1 VTRIQEG
8 AMNAVLEVETVSKTF
23 TRTKALSGVSMTI
36 EPGEVHALLGQN
48 GSGKSTLIKILS
60 GYHAPD
66 PGGGIRIQDHE
77 LPFQS
82 PVQSYRLGCRF
93 VQQDLGLVPTLSVLD
108 NMSLGSGFPTAFGT
122 IRERSSY
129 KQAKYDLAKLS
140 LDIDPKVMVSRLS
153 ASERTGVAIARALRE
168 DPEYSACLLVL
179 DEPTATLPVDEVDH
193 LLDRVSAMAAT
204 GVGVLYVTHHLGEVF
219 RVAHKVSVF
228 RDGKVVGAGAVG
240 DFDHAAIVH
249 LLAGEELLAEETEAV
264 RQKAARA
271 GARDHETV
279 FEIKGL
285 RAGALAGVS
294 LTARRGEIVG
304 IAGLAGSGRD
314 TVLGASF
321 GSLPRAAGEVKVA
334 GEPLPPSRP
343 DLAIGRGV
351 AYLAPDRKIGGG
363 VMTMSARENMTL
375 PDLKPFWKG
384 GIVRRG
390 AEKARTREWFERLS
404 VRPANAVED
413 PLSIFSGGNQQK
425 ILFGKWLSQKPSV
438 FLLDEPTQG
447 VDVGAKA
454 DLHRELVAAAQDG
467 AAVLISSSDLE
478 ELADLCDRVLVIV
491 DGKISSVLEGAELTE
506 GTITRRFMP
515 LAAEPAE
522 LAH

>member
-1 VTRIQEG
+1 
-8 AMNAVLEVETVSKTF
+8 MSSVLEVEGVSKTF

-66 PGGGIRIQDHE
+66 PGGGIRVEGRD
-77 LPFQS
+77 LPLQS

-93 VQQDLGLVPTLSVLD
+93 VQQDLGLVSTLSVLD
-108 NMSLGSGFPTAFGT
+108 NMALGSGFPTQFGT
-122 IRERSSY
+122 INGKATY
-129 KQAKYDLAKLS
+129 KQAKGDLERLN
-140 LDIDPKVMVSRLS
+140 LDIDPKALVATLS

-168 DPEYSACLLVL
+168 DPHYPACLLVL
-179 DEPTATLPVDEVDH
+179 DEPTATLPVDEVDQ

-228 RDGKVVGAGAVG
+228 RDGIVVGAGQVKS
-240 DFDHAAIVH
+240 FDHAGIVE
-249 LLAGEELLAEETEAV
+249 LLAGEELLAEETES
-264 RQKAARA
+264 RREKATRA
-271 GARDHETV
+271 AGRDHDVV
-279 FEIKGL
+279 FEVKDL

-294 LTARRGEIVG
+294 LSVEKGEIVG

-314 TVLGASF
+314 SVLGASF
-321 GSLPRAAGEVKVA
+321 GALPRAGGEVMHA
-334 GEPLPPSRP
+334 GKPLPPRRP
-343 DLAIGRGV
+343 DVAIGCGI

-363 VMTMSARENMTL
+363 VMTMSARENLTL

-384 GIVRRG
+384 LRLRRRT
-390 AEKARTREWFERLS
+390 ETKRTREWFDRLS
-404 VRPANAVED
+404 VRPRDAVNE

-454 DLHRELVAAAQDG
+454 DLHRELIAAAQEG
-467 AAVLISSSDLE
+467 AAVIISSSDLE
-478 ELADLCDRVLVIV
+478 ELADVCDRVIIIV
-491 DGKISSVLEGAELTE
+491 EGRISAELKGADLTE
-506 GTITRRFMP
+506 GNITRGFMP
-515 LAAEPAE
+515 IAAVPAE
-522 LAH
+522 AVGANGGLPH

>member
-1 VTRIQEG
+1 
-8 AMNAVLEVETVSKTF
+8 MMSPVLEVEGVSKTF

-66 PGGGIRIQDHE
+66 PGGGIRVQGQD
-77 LPFQS
+77 LPLQS

-93 VQQDLGLVPTLSVLD
+93 VQQDLGLVSTLSVLD
-108 NMSLGSGFPTAFGT
+108 NMALGSGFPTRLGT
-122 IRERSSY
+122 ISGKASCQ
-129 KQAKYDLAKLS
+129 QAKADLERLS
-140 LDIDPKVMVSRLS
+140 LDIDPRALVATLS

-168 DPEYSACLLVL
+168 DPQYPACLLVL

-193 LLDRVSAMAAT
+193 LLNRVSAMAAT

-219 RVAHKVSVF
+219 RVAHNVSVF
-228 RDGKVVGAGAVG
+228 RDGVVVGAGPVK
-240 DFDHAAIVH
+240 DFDHAGIVG
-249 LLAGEELLAEETEAV
+249 LLAGEELLAEETESRREKVSRA
-264 RQKAARA
+264 AARE
-271 GARDHETV
+271 HEKILEV
-279 FEIKGL
+279 KDL

-294 LTARRGEIVG
+294 FGVESGEIVG

-314 TVLGASF
+314 SVLGASF
-321 GSLPRAAGEVKVA
+321 GALPRIAGEVTVKGDSLPA
-334 GEPLPPSRP
+334 GRP
-343 DLAIGRGV
+343 DVAIGRGI

-363 VMTMSARENMTL
+363 VMTLSAKENLTL
-375 PDLKPFWKG
+375 PNLKPFWKG
-384 GIVRRG
+384 LRLRKRS
-390 AEKARTREWFERLS
+390 ETKRTKEWFERLS
-404 VRPANAVED
+404 VRPGDAVNE

-425 ILFGKWLSQKPSV
+425 ILFGKWLSQEPSV

-454 DLHRELVAAAQDG
+454 DLHRELLTAAEGG
-467 AAVLISSSDLE
+467 AAVVVSSSDLE

-491 DGKISSVLEGAELTE
+491 DGRISAELRGAELTE
-506 GTITRRFMP
+506 GNITRGFMP
-515 LAAEPAE
+515 IAVVPADAEASNGT
-522 LAH
+522 AVH

>member
-1 VTRIQEG
+1 MT
-8 AMNAVLEVETVSKTF
+8 AVLEVEGVSKTF
-23 TRTKALSGVSMTI
+23 TRTQALSAVSMTI

-66 PGGGIRIQDHE
+66 PGGGIRVEGQD
-77 LPFQS
+77 LPLQS

-93 VQQDLGLVPTLSVLD
+93 VQQDLGLVSTLSVLD
-108 NMSLGSGFPTAFGT
+108 NMALGSGFPTQFGT
-122 IRERSSY
+122 IKGKATY
-129 KQAKYDLAKLS
+129 KQAKADLERLS
-140 LDIDPKVMVSRLS
+140 LDIDPRALVATLS

-168 DPEYSACLLVL
+168 DPQYPACLLVL

-228 RDGKVVGAGAVG
+228 RDGIVVGAGRVR
-240 DFDHAAIVH
+240 DFDHTAIVE
-249 LLAGEELLAEETEAV
+249 LLAGEELLAEETESR
-264 RQKAARA
+264 RQRSARGA
-271 GARDHETV
+271 ARDHETV
-279 FEIKGL
+279 FDVKDL

-294 LTARRGEIVG
+294 FSVERGEIVG

-314 TVLGASF
+314 SVLGASF
-321 GSLPRAAGEVKVA
+321 GALPRTAGEVAA
-334 GEPLPPSRP
+334 GGQPLPAARP
-343 DLAIGRGV
+343 DLAIGRGI

-363 VMTMSARENMTL
+363 VMTMSARENLTL

-384 GIVRRG
+384 LRLRR
-390 AEKARTREWFERLS
+390 RTETKRTKEWFERLS
-404 VRPANAVED
+404 VRPNDAVND

-454 DLHRELVAAAQDG
+454 DLHRELVTAAEDG
-467 AAVLISSSDLE
+467 AAVVVSSSDLE

-491 DGKISSVLEGAELTE
+491 DGKVSSVLEGADLTE
-506 GTITRRFMP
+506 GNITRRFMP
-515 LAAEPAE
+515 IAAVPADIG
-522 LAH
+522 AANGDQQD

>member
-1 VTRIQEG
+1 
-8 AMNAVLEVETVSKTF
+8 MSAVLEVEGVSKTF
-23 TRTKALSGVSMTI
+23 TRTKALASVSMTI

-66 PGGGIRIQDHE
+66 PGGGIRIEGQD
-77 LPFQS
+77 LPLQA

-108 NMSLGSGFPTAFGT
+108 NMSLGSGFPTKLGT
-122 IRERSSY
+122 IQGKATYR
-129 KQAKYDLAKLS
+129 QAKADLERLS
-140 LDIDPKVMVSRLS
+140 LDIDPKALVATLS
-153 ASERTGVAIARALRE
+153 ASERTGVAIARSLRE
-168 DPEYSACLLVL
+168 DPEYPACLLVL

-204 GVGVLYVTHHLGEVF
+204 GVGVLYVTHHLGEIF

-228 RDGKVVGAGAVG
+228 RDGVVVGAGPVK
-240 DFDHAAIVH
+240 DFDHAGIVH
-249 LLAGEELLAEETEAV
+249 LLAGEELFTEETES
-264 RQKAARA
+264 RREKAGRA
-271 GARDHETV
+271 ANRAHETV
-279 FEIKGL
+279 FEVKDL
-285 RAGALAGVS
+285 RAGSLAGVS
-294 LTARRGEIVG
+294 LSVESGEIVG

-314 TVLGASF
+314 SLLGASF
-321 GSLPRAAGEVKVA
+321 GALPRSSGEVALKGESLPAG
-334 GEPLPPSRP
+334 RP
-343 DLAIGRGV
+343 DFAINRGV

-363 VMTMSARENMTL
+363 VMTMSARENLTL

-384 GIVRRG
+384 FRLRRRS
-390 AEKARTREWFERLS
+390 ETKRTTEWFERLS
-404 VRPANAVED
+404 VRPATAVNE

-425 ILFGKWLSQKPSV
+425 ILFGKWLSQQPSV

-454 DLHRELVAAAQDG
+454 DLHRELITAAQAG
-467 AAVLISSSDLE
+467 AAVVVSSSDLE

-491 DGKISSVLEGAELTE
+491 DGRISAVLQGAELTE
-506 GTITRRFMP
+506 GNITRGFMP
-515 LAAEPAE
+515 MSAAPADAE
-522 LAH
+522 GPNGAERH

>member
-1 VTRIQEG
+1 MST
-8 AMNAVLEVETVSKTF
+8 VLEVESVSKTF

-66 PGGGIRIQDHE
+66 PGGGIRVEGQD
-77 LPFQS
+77 LPLQS

-93 VQQDLGLVPTLSVLD
+93 VQQDLGLVSTLSVLD
-108 NMSLGSGFPTAFGT
+108 NMALGSGFPTQLGT
-122 IRERSSY
+122 INGKATY
-129 KQAKYDLAKLS
+129 KQAKADLERLS
-140 LDIDPKVMVSRLS
+140 LDVDPRALVATLT

-168 DPEYSACLLVL
+168 DPQYPACLLVL

-193 LLDRVSAMAAT
+193 LLNRVSAMAAT

-228 RDGKVVGAGAVG
+228 RDGRVVGAGPVK
-240 DFDHAAIVH
+240 DFDHAAIVQM
-249 LLAGEELLAEETEAV
+249 LAGEELLAEETES
-264 RQKAARA
+264 RREKAARA
-271 GARDHETV
+271 AARAHETV
-279 FEIKGL
+279 FQVEGL
-285 RAGALAGVS
+285 RAGALAGASFGVE
-294 LTARRGEIVG
+294 RGEIVG

-314 TVLGASF
+314 SVLGASF
-321 GSLPRAAGEVKVA
+321 GALPRTAGDVIVA
-334 GEPLPPSRP
+334 GQALPPGRP
-343 DLAIGRGV
+343 DVAISRGI

-363 VMTMSARENMTL
+363 VMNMSARENLTL

-384 GIVRRG
+384 MRLR
-390 AEKARTREWFERLS
+390 KRTETKRTSEWFERLS
-404 VRPANAVED
+404 VRPGDAVNE

-454 DLHRELVAAAQDG
+454 DLHRELVAAAENG
-467 AAVLISSSDLE
+467 AAVVVSSSDLE
-478 ELADLCDRVLVIV
+478 ELADLCDRVLVVV

-506 GTITRRFMP
+506 GNITRRFMP
-515 LAAEPAE
+515 IAAVPAE
-522 LAH
+522 VSVTNGGQRH

>member
-1 VTRIQEG
+1 
-8 AMNAVLEVETVSKTF
+8 MMSPVLEVDSVSKTF

-66 PGGGIRIQDHE
+66 VGGGIRVQRRT
-77 LPFQS
+77 LPTQS

-93 VQQDLGLVPTLSVLD
+93 VQQDLGLVSPLSVLD
-108 NMSLGSGFPTAFGT
+108 NMSLGSGFPTSFGT
-122 IRERSSY
+122 IRGKATY
-129 KQAKYDLAKLS
+129 KQARQDLERLG
-140 LDIDPKVMVSRLS
+140 LEVDPKALVATLS

-168 DPEYSACLLVL
+168 DPDYPACLLVL
-179 DEPTATLPVDEVDH
+179 DEPTATLPVDEVDQ

-219 RVAHKVSVF
+219 RVAHNVSVF
-228 RDGKVVGAGAVG
+228 RDGKVVGAGPVK
-240 DFDHAAIVH
+240 DFDHASIVE
-249 LLAGEELLAEETEAV
+249 LLAGEELLAEETESR

-271 GARDHETV
+271 AARKHEIV
-279 FEIKGL
+279 FDVKDL

-294 LTARRGEIVG
+294 FTVERGEIVG

-314 TVLGASF
+314 SVLAASF
-321 GSLPRAAGEVKVA
+321 GALPRTAGEVTVT
-334 GEPLPPSRP
+334 GRPLPAGRP
-343 DLAIGRGV
+343 DLAIGRGI

-363 VMTMSARENMTL
+363 VMTMSARENLTL
-375 PDLKPFWKG
+375 PDLKPFWKRG
-384 GIVRRG
+384 LLRRR
-390 AEKARTREWFERLS
+390 AETSRTTEWFERLS
-404 VRPANAVED
+404 VRPGHAFNE
-413 PLSIFSGGNQQK
+413 PLGIFSGGNQQK
-425 ILFGKWLSQKPSV
+425 ILFGKWLSQQPSV

-454 DLHRELVAAAQDG
+454 DLHRELVTAADDG
-467 AAVLISSSDLE
+467 AAVIVSSSDLE

-491 DGKISSVLEGAELTE
+491 DGRIGAELTGAELTE
-506 GTITRRFMP
+506 GNITRRFMP
-515 LAAEPAE
+515 IAAMPADAAGAA
-522 LAH
+522 LN